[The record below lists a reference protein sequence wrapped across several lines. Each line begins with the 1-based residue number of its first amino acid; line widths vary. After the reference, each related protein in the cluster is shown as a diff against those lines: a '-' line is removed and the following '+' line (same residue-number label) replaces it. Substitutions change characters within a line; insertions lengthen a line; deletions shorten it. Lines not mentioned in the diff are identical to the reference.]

1 MHDFFDRSNASLLD
15 APTGRMIAGFAIDA
29 AWNGNDRIVLANI
42 FLPPDHVIEGLG
54 ETPAVVELEVHSRR
68 RSEEHTS
75 ELQSLMRISYAVFC
89 LKKKTKK
96 RIQIQGV
103 STYKKTDN
111 MCNNNIRK

>member
-54 ETPAVVELEVHSRR
+54 ETTAVVDLEVHSRR
-68 RSEEHTS
+68 LDRIARHEPQAVYRTLSS
-75 ELQSLMRISYAVFC
+75 IGPKELA
-89 LKKKTKK
+89 
-96 RIQIQGV
+96 GV
-103 STYKKTDN
+103 ADFLGMQVTGDP
-111 MCNNNIRK
+111 